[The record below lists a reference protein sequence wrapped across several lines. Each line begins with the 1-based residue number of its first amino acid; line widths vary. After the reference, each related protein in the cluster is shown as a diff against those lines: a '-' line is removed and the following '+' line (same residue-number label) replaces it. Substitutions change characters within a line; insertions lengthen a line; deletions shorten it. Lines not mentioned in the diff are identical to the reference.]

1 MDSKKWLQNL
11 ILFLVLLFL
20 SGTFFFALYLYDNKY
35 SSPVP
40 VSQDGIALLDENNLS
55 RDVPAYL
62 VDGWKLY
69 PDQLLTPAQIA
80 STADTSSVTTYI
92 GQFLNLSA
100 FHRNKDSYG
109 TATYRL
115 LLHYDGAP
123 ATFSLLLP
131 EIYSSSK
138 VYVNGE
144 LVGQTGS
151 ISPYQPQIK
160 DLVCSF
166 TLTEDTE
173 LVVQTAN
180 YTHYYSGMTFPPV
193 LGSAACMY
201 TMNAVRMIFY
211 GFLCFFSLA
220 IALFT
225 LPFWTQKGSR
235 HHRLSLCLGVLVLS
249 FCVRILYPFIHLLG
263 LGSIRLLYT
272 MEDAASMLGIF
283 CILAIV
289 LLYMGIPLSHGKGA
303 MLCRCAGT
311 MLLVSIIV
319 PLAVLPVFPT
329 YTFVYGKMISIYKL
343 LVALLLIC
351 LTFYSSVR
359 QNYKAK
365 WLLGGVTIYGT
376 SLFAGTVLINRYEPA
391 YTGWL
396 DEYGVFALVLCFSM
410 FMFLENRS
418 MIAENESLTFH
429 LQEEVELKT
438 QDIAGL
444 INERQR
450 FLSEFLHDL
459 KSPMASILTYTQLIQ
474 ENQIQLDPDTASLLT
489 VIEDKCSDMAGRIK
503 TMQDFTVENN
513 LEFCMEPLDLYL
525 LLQQF
530 HHSNQPDVELDGI
543 DFLFSSRLTE
553 GACMILGNREK
564 LLRML
569 ENLVYNAVAAT
580 PADGT
585 ITLTLRKESDHALIT
600 VSDTGCGI
608 APEEISHVFN
618 RFYTNR
624 PNGKGLGLYI
634 VKTIVTEHKGTIDLH
649 SVPSEGTSF
658 IISIPLLHQL

>member
-1 MDSKKWLQNL
+1 MNSRKWLQNL
-11 ILFLVLLFL
+11 FLFLVLLLL
-20 SGTFFFALYLYDNKY
+20 SGTFFSALYLFDNKY
-35 SSPVP
+35 NSPIP
-40 VSQDGIALLDENNLS
+40 VSQEGIALLEKSSLS
-55 RDVPAYL
+55 QDIPAYL
-62 VDGWKLY
+62 VDGWQLY

-80 STADTSSVTTYI
+80 TTADTRSVTTYI
-92 GQFLNLSA
+92 GEFLNLSA
-100 FHRNKDSYG
+100 FHENKNSYG

-123 ATFSLLLP
+123 ATYSLLLP
-131 EIYSSSK
+131 EPYSASK
-138 VYVNGE
+138 VYVNGK
-144 LVGQTGS
+144 LAGQTGS
-151 ISPYQPQIK
+151 VSPYTPQIK
-160 DLVCSF
+160 DLICSF

-180 YTHYYSGMTFPPV
+180 YTHYYSGITFPPV
-193 LGSAACMY
+193 LGSAACLH

-225 LPFWTQKGSR
+225 LPFWAQKGSR
-235 HHRLSLCLGVLVLS
+235 HHRLSLCLGILVLS

-263 LGSIRLLYT
+263 LGSTRLLYT
-272 MEDAASMLGIF
+272 MEDTASMLGIF

-303 MLCRCAGT
+303 FLCRCAGT
-311 MLLVSIIV
+311 MLLVAIIV
-319 PLAVLPVFPT
+319 PLIVLPVFPS
-329 YTFVYGKMISIYKL
+329 YTFVYGKMISFYKL
-343 LVALLLIC
+343 LIALLLIC
-351 LTFYSSVR
+351 LTFYSSLR
-359 QNYKAK
+359 QNHQAK

-376 SLFAGTVLINRYEPA
+376 SLFAGTLLINRYEPA

-410 FMFLENRS
+410 FMFLENRT

-429 LQEEVELKT
+429 LQEEVERKT

-459 KSPMASILTYTQLIQ
+459 KSPMSSILTYTQLIQ
-474 ENQIQLDPDTASLLT
+474 DNQILLDQDTASLLT
-489 VIEDKCSDMAGRIK
+489 VIEDKCSEVAGRIK

-513 LEFCMEPLDLYL
+513 LEFSMEPLDLYL
-525 LLQQF
+525 LLEQF
-530 HHSNQPDVELDGI
+530 HHSNQPDVELSGI
-543 DFLFSSRLTE
+543 DFLFSSRLIK
-553 GACMILGNREK
+553 GSCMILGNREK

-580 PADGT
+580 PEDGS
-585 ITLTLRKESDHALIT
+585 ISLTLRKESDHALIT

-608 APEEISHVFN
+608 APEAVPHVFN

-624 PNGKGLGLYI
+624 PDGKGLGLYI

-649 SVPSEGTSF
+649 SVPLEGTSF
-658 IISIPLLHQL
+658 IVSIPLLLQL

>member
-1 MDSKKWLQNL
+1 MNSKKWLQNL
-11 ILFLVLLFL
+11 FLFVVLLLL
-20 SGTFFFALYLYDNKY
+20 SCTFFSALYLLDNKY
-35 SSPVP
+35 NSPVP
-40 VSQDGIALLDENNLS
+40 LSQDGIALLEESSLS
-55 RDVPAYL
+55 QDAPAYL
-62 VDGWKLY
+62 VDGWQMY
-69 PDQLLTPAQIA
+69 PDQLLTPSQL
-80 STADTSSVTTYI
+80 STASELASITTYI
-92 GQFLNLSA
+92 GQFPNLSA
-100 FHRNKDSYG
+100 FHKDNDSYG

-115 LLHYDGAP
+115 FLHYDGEP
-123 ATFSLLLP
+123 ASYSLLLP
-131 EIYSSSK
+131 ELYSACK
-138 VYVNGE
+138 VYANGT
-144 LVGQTGS
+144 LIGQTGS
-151 ISPYQPQIK
+151 VSPYEPQIK
-160 DLVCSF
+160 DLICSF

-193 LGSAACMY
+193 LGSASCLH
-201 TMNAVRMIFY
+201 TMNAVRMVFY

-225 LPFWTQKGSR
+225 IPFWTQKGSR
-235 HHRLSLCLGVLVLS
+235 HHRLTLCLGILVLS

-263 LGSIRLLYT
+263 FGPIRLLYM

-283 CILAIV
+283 CILVII
-289 LLYMGIPLSHGKGA
+289 LLYMGIPLSEGKGA
-303 MLCRCAGT
+303 FLCRCAGT
-311 MLLVSIIV
+311 MLLVAVIV
-319 PLAVLPVFPT
+319 PLVVLPAFPT
-329 YTFVYGKMISIYKL
+329 YTFVYGKIISFYKL
-343 LVALLLIC
+343 VTALLLIC
-351 LTFYSSVR
+351 LTFYSALR
-359 QNYKAK
+359 QNYQAK

-376 SLFAGTVLINRYEPA
+376 SLFAGTLLINRYEPA
-391 YTGWL
+391 YTGWM

-418 MIAENESLTFH
+418 MIAENEALTLH
-429 LQEEVELKT
+429 LQEEVDRKT

-444 INERQR
+444 INERQS

-459 KSPMASILTYTQLIQ
+459 KSPMSSILTYTQLIQ
-474 ENQIQLDPDTASLLT
+474 ENQIMLNQDTASLLT
-489 VIEDKCSDMAGRIK
+489 VIESKCSEMAGRIK

-543 DFLFSSRLTE
+543 DFFFTSRLTK
-553 GACMILGNREK
+553 GSCMILGNREK

-580 PADGT
+580 PADGS
-585 ITLTLRKESDHALIT
+585 ISLSLRKESGHALIT

-608 APEEISHVFN
+608 APEAASHVFN

-624 PNGKGLGLYI
+624 PDGKGLGLYI
-634 VKTIVTEHKGTIDLH
+634 VKTIVTEHKGTINLH
-649 SVPSEGTSF
+649 SVPLEGATF
-658 IISIPLLHQL
+658 VVSIPLLQQW

>member
-1 MDSKKWLQNL
+1 MNSKKWLQNL
-11 ILFLVLLFL
+11 ILFFVLLLL
-20 SGTFFFALYLYDNKY
+20 SGAFFFALYLFDNKY
-35 SSPVP
+35 SSPVA
-40 VSQDGIALLDENNLS
+40 VSQEGIALLEEDSLS
-55 RDVPAYL
+55 QDAPAYL
-62 VDGWKLY
+62 VDGWQLY

-80 STADTSSVTTYI
+80 ATGDTSSVTAYI

-100 FHRNKDSYG
+100 FHKNKDSYG

-115 LLHYDGAP
+115 ALHYDGAP
-123 ATFSLLLP
+123 ATYSLLLP
-131 EIYSSSK
+131 EIYSASR

-151 ISPYQPQIK
+151 VAPYKAQIK

-193 LGSAACMY
+193 LGTAACLH

-225 LPFWTQKGSR
+225 LPFWAQKNSR
-235 HHRLSLCLGVLVLS
+235 HRRLSLCLGILVLS

-263 LGSIRLLYT
+263 LGSGRMFYT

-283 CILAIV
+283 CILAII
-289 LLYMGIPLSHGKGA
+289 LIYMGIPLSHGKGA
-303 MLCRCAGT
+303 LLCRFAGT
-311 MLLVSIIV
+311 MLLVTIIV
-319 PLAVLPVFPT
+319 PLAVLPIFPT
-329 YTFVYGKMISIYKL
+329 YTFVYGKIISIYKL
-343 LVALLLIC
+343 LIAALLIG
-351 LTFYSSVR
+351 LTFYSSLR

-376 SLFAGTVLINRYEPA
+376 SLFTGTLLINQYEPA

-396 DEYGVFALVLCFSM
+396 DEYGVFALVLCFSV

-418 MIAENESLTFH
+418 MIAENESLTYH
-429 LQEEVELKT
+429 LQEEVERQTK
-438 QDIAGL
+438 DIAGL
-444 INERQR
+444 INERQS

-459 KSPMASILTYTQLIQ
+459 KSPMSSILTYTQLIQ
-474 ENQIQLDPDTASLLT
+474 ENQIHLDPDTASLLT
-489 VIEDKCSDMAGRIK
+489 VIEDKCSEVAGRIR

-513 LEFCMEPLDLYL
+513 LEFSMEPMDLYVL
-525 LLQQF
+525 LKQF
-530 HHSNQPDVELDGI
+530 HQANQPDVELSGI
-543 DFLFSSRLTE
+543 DFQYTTRQTQ
-553 GACMILGNREK
+553 GTCIIQGNKEK
-564 LLRML
+564 LQRML

-580 PADGT
+580 PEDGK
-585 ITLTLRKESDHALIT
+585 ITLTLTKEPTQAQIT
-600 VSDTGCGI
+600 VSDTGHGI
-608 APEEISHVFN
+608 PPEAIPQIFT
-618 RFYTNR
+618 RFYTNT

-634 VKTIVTEHKGTIDLH
+634 VKTIVTEHQGTITLQSTPTKGTTFTITL
-649 SVPSEGTSF
+649 
-658 IISIPLLHQL
+658 PLLQQL

>member
-1 MDSKKWLQNL
+1 MNSKKWLQNL
-11 ILFLVLLFL
+11 ILFLVLLLL
-20 SGTFFFALYLYDNKY
+20 SGTFFFALYLLDNKY
-35 SSPVP
+35 NSPVAI
-40 VSQDGIALLDENNLS
+40 SQEGIALLEEDRLS
-55 RDVPAYL
+55 SDAPSYL
-62 VDGWKLY
+62 VDGWTLY

-80 STADTSSVTTYI
+80 ATGDTGSVTAYI

-100 FHRNKDSYG
+100 FHKNRDSYG
-109 TATYRL
+109 AATYRL
-115 LLHYDGAP
+115 LLHYNGAP
-123 ATFSLLLP
+123 ATCSLLLP

-138 VYVNGE
+138 VYVNGA

-151 ISPYQPQIK
+151 VSPYKPQIK

-166 TLTEDTE
+166 TLTENTE

-193 LGSAACMY
+193 LGTAACLH

-225 LPFWTQKGSR
+225 LPFWAQKNSSHR
-235 HHRLSLCLGVLVLS
+235 RLSLCLGILVLS
-249 FCVRILYPFIHLLG
+249 FCVRIVYPFIHLLG
-263 LGSIRLLYT
+263 LGSGRLLYA

-289 LLYMGIPLSHGKGA
+289 LIYMGIPLFHGKGA
-303 MLCRCAGT
+303 LLCRCAGA
-311 MLLVSIIV
+311 MLLVAIFV
-319 PLAVLPVFPT
+319 PLVVLPLFPA
-329 YTFVYGKMISIYKL
+329 YTFVYGKIISLYKL
-343 LVALLLIC
+343 LMALLLIC
-351 LTFYSSVR
+351 LTFYSSLR

-376 SLFAGTVLINRYEPA
+376 SLFAGTLLINRYEPA
-391 YTGWL
+391 YTGWM

-429 LQEEVELKT
+429 LQEEVERKT

-444 INERQR
+444 INERQS

-459 KSPMASILTYTQLIQ
+459 KSPMASILTYARLIQ
-474 ENQIQLDPDTASLLT
+474 ENQILLDPDTASLLT
-489 VIEDKCSDMAGRIK
+489 VIEDKCSEVAGRIK

-513 LEFCMEPLDLYL
+513 LEFSMEPLDLYL
-525 LLQQF
+525 LLEQF
-530 HHSNQPDVELDGI
+530 HRSNQPDVELGGI
-543 DFLFSSRLTE
+543 DFLFSSRLTK
-553 GACMILGNREK
+553 GSCMILGNREK

-569 ENLVYNAVAAT
+569 ENLIYNAVAAT
-580 PADGT
+580 PGDGT
-585 ITLTLRKESDHALIT
+585 ITLSLRKELDHALIT

-608 APEEISHVFN
+608 APEAASHIFN

-624 PNGKGLGLYI
+624 PDGKGLGLYI

-649 SVPSEGTSF
+649 SVPSQGATF
-658 IISIPLLHQL
+658 TIRIPLLQQL